1 MGRMPHL
8 LPAHP
13 ASHIP
18 HPPMLDAPNDAM
30 ALQMREKSRGTME
43 PDGSKRPAA
52 TDGALP
58 ASGRS
63 EAARQR
69 LFLWGMLGPMALI
82 VLAVVAFPFLYNVA
96 ISLSNMNIYTMR
108 DWHLV
113 GFRQYASVFAEPAF
127 WGVFGR
133 TIVWTAVNVFFH
145 VTLGVFLAVILHQK
159 FIKGKPAWRILL
171 ILPWA
176 VPQYI
181 TALTWRGMFNFEFG
195 AINLFL
201 GTLGVAPVAW
211 LTDPF
216 NAFSAAILTNVWLG
230 FPFMMVI
237 ALGGLQSI
245 PGELYEAADVD
256 GASPWTQFR
265 AITLPLLKPVMVPAI
280 TLGTVWT
287 FNNINVVWLI
297 SNGGEP
303 NDQTH
308 ILVSYVYKAAF
319 SMYRFGWAAELSMVI
334 FAVLFLFTQ
343 VFLNRTKA
351 TESMY

>member
-1 MGRMPHL
+1 MPD
-8 LPAHP
+8 AHSP
-13 ASHIP
+13 FPLS
-18 HPPMLDAPNDAM
+18 MLDAPNDAM

-96 ISLSNMNIYTMR
+96 LSLSNMNIYTMR

-287 FNNINVVWLI
+287 FNNINVVWLV

-308 ILVSYVYKAAF
+308 ILVSYVYDAAF
-319 SMYRFGWAAELSMVI
+319 SAYRFGWAAALSLVI
-334 FAVLFLFTQ
+334 FAILFLFTQ
-343 VFLNRTKA
+343 VFLKKTDA
-351 TESMY
+351 TEAAY